1 LPLAGS
7 PEPVSEPEGQPL
19 ETPAARKGRSTGSK
33 NKVTK
38 ATLPKILA
46 DRELQRQES
55 VRKIARDIQK
65 TLLGEATMS
74 PERIALL
81 RLLLRLMMAYGYGTP
96 DRMMQPEDSKKRSLV
111 FISQGG
117 LPWENDPM
125 KGQEATVIAAQAQEK
140 IEATA
145 AQRKLQEPPE
155 TQVDDEEV
163 GLEVVRG

>member
-1 LPLAGS
+1 
-7 PEPVSEPEGQPL
+7 
-19 ETPAARKGRSTGSK
+19 
-33 NKVTK
+33 
-38 ATLPKILA
+38 
-46 DRELQRQES
+46 
-55 VRKIARDIQK
+55 
-65 TLLGEATMS
+65 MS

-96 DRMMQPEDSKKRSLV
+96 DRMQPEDSKKRSLV